1 VENPPIAPLFLAPSL
16 PPSLPP
22 SVLLL
27 LLSLSL
33 SLSGA
38 ETARYTRV
46 RG

>member
-22 SVLLL
+22 SSSSS
-27 LLSLSL
+27 LSLSL